1 MVNVHFDNIRQQIIN
16 ALDKA
21 SERIIVAVYWFT
33 NEELLEKLIQKIEKG
48 CKVELIIHN
57 DFINN
62 RNAGLNFQNFV
73 DKGGEF
79 YFSDGYNPMHNKFCV
94 VDNQILINGSYNWTY
109 YAESKN
115 RENVLIIEEEKD
127 TIQSF
132 ITEFER
138 LKSLTEKVTEIRQLT
153 RFEVDENNVLRARDY
168 LANDIVFQAI
178 ATNKPEIVESAFEIA
193 PDNIEVQ
200 KIAFA
205 LDLTKKYRLKHS
217 IGSSLLNDGYK
228 IVVEKGSMIP
238 VSSSA
243 IVRTSA
249 NNQTSSEATIHY
261 GENPK
266 ASANRKFA
274 KMRLNGIPKK
284 PAGKAEM
291 KYHFT
296 IDLKGNLRMEKYSLD
311 NGNKQILTKKITGLL
326 EEITE
331 EKKEKTA

>member
-1 MVNVHFDNIRQQIIN
+1 MVNVHFDNIRQQIIS
-16 ALDKA
+16 ALEKA

-33 NEELLEKLIQKIEKG
+33 NEELFEKLIQKIEKG
-48 CKVELIIHN
+48 CRVELIIHN

-62 RNAGLNFQNFV
+62 RNAGLNFQKFV

-94 VDNQILINGSYNWTY
+94 IDNQILINGSYNWTY

-115 RENVLIIEEEKD
+115 RENVLIIEEEKE
-127 TIQSF
+127 TIKAF
-132 ITEFER
+132 ISEFER

-168 LANDIVFQAI
+168 LANDIVFQAK

-200 KIAFA
+200 KIAFD

-217 IGSSLLNDGYK
+217 IGASLINDGYR
-228 IVVEKGSMIP
+228 IIVEKGSMIP
-238 VSSSA
+238 VTSTT
-243 IVRTSA
+243 IVRTTA
-249 NNQTSSEATIHY
+249 DNQTRTEATIHY

-266 ASANRKFA
+266 ASLNTQFA
-274 KMRLNGIPKK
+274 KMNSYGLPKK
-284 PAGKAEM
+284 PKGEAEL
-291 KYHFT
+291 KYNFT

-311 NGNKQILTKKITGLL
+311 NGKRQILNKKITGIL
-326 EEITE
+326 EELTE
-331 EKKEKTA
+331 

>member
-1 MVNVHFDNIRQQIIN
+1 MVSVHFDNIRQQIIN

-33 NEELLEKLIQKIEKG
+33 NEELFDKLIEQIEKG
-48 CKVELIIHN
+48 RKVELIIHN

-62 RNAGLNFQNFV
+62 RNTGLNFQQFV
-73 DKGGEF
+73 DKGGDF

-94 VDNQILINGSYNWTY
+94 IDNQILINGSYNWTY

-127 TIQSF
+127 TIESF
-132 ITEFER
+132 ISEFER

-168 LANDIVFQAI
+168 LANDIVFQAKV
-178 ATNKPEIVESAFEIA
+178 TNRPEIVESAFEIA

-200 KIAFA
+200 KTAFA

-238 VSSSA
+238 VSSTA

-249 NNQTSSEATIHY
+249 DNQTSSEATIHY

-266 ASANRKFA
+266 ASLNPKFA
-274 KMRLNGIPKK
+274 KMRLDGLPKK
-284 PAGKAEM
+284 PAGKAEL

-296 IDLKGNLRMEKYSLD
+296 IDLKGNLKMEKYSLD

-326 EEITE
+326 EQITE
-331 EKKEKTA
+331 EKEEKTA

>member
-33 NEELLEKLIQKIEKG
+33 NEELFDKLIEKVEKG
-48 CKVELIIHN
+48 RKVELIIHN

-62 RNAGLNFQNFV
+62 RNTGLNFQQFV

-94 VDNQILINGSYNWTY
+94 IDDKILINGSYNWTY
-109 YAESKN
+109 YAENKN
-115 RENVLIIEEEKD
+115 RENVLIIEEEKN
-127 TIQSF
+127 TIESF
-132 ITEFER
+132 INEFER
-138 LKSLTEKVTEIRQLT
+138 LKSLTEKVTEIRRLT

-168 LANDIVFQAI
+168 LANDIVFQAKV
-178 ATNKPEIVESAFEIA
+178 TNRPEIVESAFEIA

-200 KIAFA
+200 KTAFA
-205 LDLTKKYRLKHS
+205 LALTKKYRLKHS
-217 IGSSLLNDGYK
+217 IGSSLVNDGYK
-228 IVVEKGSMIP
+228 IIVEKGSMIP
-238 VSSSA
+238 LSSSA
-243 IVRTSA
+243 IVRTVA
-249 NNQTSSEATIHY
+249 KNQTSSEATIHY
-261 GENPK
+261 GEKPI
-266 ASANRKFA
+266 ASANTKFA
-274 KMRLNGIPKK
+274 KMRLNGLPKK

-311 NGNKQILTKKITGLL
+311 NGRKQILTKKITGLL
-326 EEITE
+326 EEVVE
-331 EKKEKTA
+331 EKTA

>member
-1 MVNVHFDNIRQQIIN
+1 MVNVHFDNIRQHIIN

-33 NEELLEKLIQKIEKG
+33 NEELFDKLIEQIEKG
-48 CKVELIIHN
+48 RKVELIIHN

-62 RNAGLNFQNFV
+62 RNTGLNFQQFV

-94 VDNQILINGSYNWTY
+94 IDDQILINGSYNWTY
-109 YAESKN
+109 YAENKN

-127 TIQSF
+127 TIESF
-132 ITEFER
+132 INEFDQ

-168 LANDIVFQAI
+168 LANDIVFQAKV
-178 ATNKPEIVESAFEIA
+178 TNRPEIVESAFEIA

-200 KIAFA
+200 KTAFA

-217 IGSSLLNDGYK
+217 IGSSLQNDGYK
-228 IVVEKGSMIP
+228 IIVEKGEMIP

-243 IVRTSA
+243 IVVTAA
-249 NNQTSSEATIHY
+249 NNQVSSEATIHY
-261 GENPK
+261 GENQR
-266 ASANRKFA
+266 ASKNPKFA
-274 KMRLNGIPKK
+274 KMRLNGLPRK
-284 PAGKAEM
+284 PAGEAKM

-311 NGNKQILTKKITGLL
+311 NGKRQILNKKITGIL
-326 EEITE
+326 EEI
-331 EKKEKTA
+331 KE